1 MREKDVRL
9 ERVWDGR
16 VGKIGGKLKY
26 QVSKEANIEAERCV
40 CVCVC
45 VCVRVCDGGQLSR
58 AEGRTPPGCME
69 EAEVRCGWREGR
81 NAGLVTSVPA
91 GGTEESHPAETG

>member
-9 ERVWDGR
+9 ERAWGGR
-16 VGKIGGKLKY
+16 MGKTGGKRKY
-26 QVSKEANIEAERCV
+26 QAGREANIETEMCV

-45 VCVRVCDGGQLSR
+45 GGGELSR
-58 AEGRTPPGCME
+58 AEGRTPPGCVE

-81 NAGLVTSVPA
+81 DAGLGTSVPA
-91 GGTEESHPAETG
+91 GGRAESQPAEAA

>member
-1 MREKDVRL
+1 M
-9 ERVWDGR
+9 
-16 VGKIGGKLKY
+16 
-26 QVSKEANIEAERCV
+26 CV

-45 VCVRVCDGGQLSR
+45 VCVRVCDGGELSR